1 MGDNQKQIGVK
12 VDESLWQEFREDVQ
26 QRRGS
31 VKGHLKTELH
41 NALREYINAAQGGDT
56 HDRLMQIEHRLED
69 IEGAVAEIGETKK
82 HSEVSKT
89 VENRLEK
96 IRETI
101 QQEAGEAPR
110 VHEQVVEMA
119 IKRHAG
125 QSKPTL
131 RQYKELLKD
140 NRELHQDPRPDQSYY
155 YREAPFY
162 CFAVNQMYQDQE
174 ISKSDYL
181 HYVENVYD
189 REWWGAQVDKYKNEN
204 DIVSDGGSVG
214 FQ

>member
-1 MGDNQKQIGVK
+1 MGDNEKQIGVK

-56 HDRLMQIEHRLED
+56 HDRLIQIESRLND

-82 HSEVSKT
+82 DSGVSKT
-89 VENRLEK
+89 VENRLAS

-140 NRELHQDPRPDQSYY
+140 NRELFQDPRTDQSYY
-155 YREAPFY
+155 YREAPQY
-162 CFAVNQMYQDQE
+162 CAAVNQMYQDQK

-181 HYVENVYD
+181 HYVENVYERD
-189 REWWGAQVDKYKNEN
+189 WWGAQVDKFNNEPEA
-204 DIVSDGGSVG
+204 DGGSVG